1 MNNGSFLFLLILNLQ
16 DSQTEQVRVVKEM
29 RFNTYLNLQDSQT
42 CLLCRTPQIRFIR
55 NRRKTLHGVE
65 QKGLASSLFVI
76 IAYRQKFLQKL

>member
-42 CLLCRTPQIRFIR
+42 HIFLPITVKLFNTYLNLQDSQTR
-55 NRRKTLHGVE
+55 NEIGWL
-65 QKGLASSLFVI
+65 
-76 IAYRQKFLQKL
+76 